1 MQKPSSSSGYPPELA
16 VEARR
21 MCLYVATLLG
31 DWKNDVVVVGGL
43 VPYLIID
50 QKTAVE
56 THVGTRDL
64 DLGLALSV
72 LDAERY
78 HEISEQLRR
87 NGFAPDLTDGGK
99 TKRQTWRLG
108 SQRVTIDFL
117 IAQGSPDQ
125 KPGSLQSLERDFAAM
140 VTPALPVAF
149 ADYLDVVIDDQTPS
163 GALACR
169 TVKVCGPAAFVVLK
183 AHAFHNRSEP
193 KDAYDLVYVLKHF
206 GNGDGN
212 EIAIRFQAIAA
223 TPAALEAFA
232 FLAADFASPAH
243 IGPVRAAAFVGGGG
257 ADVQAEAFG
266 YVQEFLQLARRFA
279 LQSSQAFL
287 KAEA

>member
-1 MQKPSSSSGYPPELA
+1 MMQKPSSSSGYPPELA

-31 DWKNDVVVVGGL
+31 DLKDDVVVVGGL

-50 QKTAVE
+50 QAAAVE

-87 NGFAPDLTDGGK
+87 NGFAPDLTDDGK

-108 SQRVTIDFL
+108 PQRVTIDFL
-117 IAQGSPDQ
+117 IAQSNPDQ
-125 KPGSLQSLERDFAAM
+125 KPGTLQSLERDFAAM
-140 VTPALPVAF
+140 VTPALTVAF
-149 ADYLDVVIDDQTPS
+149 TDFLDIVIDDQTPA
-163 GALACR
+163 GELACR

-206 GNGDGN
+206 GNGDGR
-212 EIAIRFQAIAA
+212 EIADRFSAIAVTQAA
-223 TPAALEAFA
+223 TDALA

-243 IGPVRAAAFVGGGG
+243 LGAIRAAAFVGGSG
-257 ADVQAEAFG
+257 ADVRAEAYG
-266 YVQEFLQLARRFA
+266 YVQEFLKLVHASA
-279 LQSSQAFL
+279 
-287 KAEA
+287 AETKGTA